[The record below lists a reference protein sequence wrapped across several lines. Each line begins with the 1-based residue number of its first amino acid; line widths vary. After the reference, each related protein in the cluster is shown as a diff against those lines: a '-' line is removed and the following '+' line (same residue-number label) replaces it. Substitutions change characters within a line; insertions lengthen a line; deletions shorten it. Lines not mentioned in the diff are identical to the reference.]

1 MQTARQAAR
10 QRRRRHRLMTGTAV
24 MLTAAGVLVCL
35 VTALLPGPKSEVGAV
50 VAAPAATQ
58 VEATPSAPTSPA
70 HPADSSHAARTPTAA
85 VGTTTSAPQ
94 PSA

>member
-1 MQTARQAAR
+1 
-10 QRRRRHRLMTGTAV
+10 MTGTAV